1 VRILLA
7 AVALLGVTGCAGYY
21 GRTASGGDTAP
32 AQWLTSNAST
42 AGRAPGGTPR
52 STEERL
58 RNLTALRRDGLIS
71 EAELRERRRQI
82 LDESF

>member
-1 VRILLA
+1 VRTLLA
-7 AVALLGVTGCAGYY
+7 TVALLGVAGCAGYY

-32 AQWLTSNAST
+32 TQWSTSNAST
-42 AGRAPGGTPR
+42 AGRAPGGTTR

-58 RNLTALRRDGLIS
+58 RNLAALRRDGLIS
-71 EAELRERRRQI
+71 DAELRERRRQI